1 MVIGMKTT
9 VDLPE
14 ELLHEAQ
21 LIARAEGTTVR
32 SLIEAGLRSVVA
44 DRRRPSRFVLRN
56 TTFHGDGL
64 QPGFR
69 DAGWEQLRDA
79 IYPPQS

>member
-1 MVIGMKTT
+1 MKTT

-14 ELLHEAQ
+14 ELLCDAQ

-32 SLIEAGLRSVVA
+32 SLVEAGLRRVVA
-44 DRRRPSRFVLRN
+44 DRRRPSRFVLRDA
-56 TTFHGDGL
+56 TFRGDGL
-64 QPGFR
+64 QSGFR

-79 IYPPQS
+79 VHPPQS